1 MGNAALRQLAVI
13 DEISFDAVAGSII
26 AVDAHNWLYRYL
38 TTTVKFTRDAAY
50 TTAEGG

>member
-13 DEISFDAVAGSII
+13 DEISFDAVAGSVI

-50 TTAEGG
+50 TTDEG